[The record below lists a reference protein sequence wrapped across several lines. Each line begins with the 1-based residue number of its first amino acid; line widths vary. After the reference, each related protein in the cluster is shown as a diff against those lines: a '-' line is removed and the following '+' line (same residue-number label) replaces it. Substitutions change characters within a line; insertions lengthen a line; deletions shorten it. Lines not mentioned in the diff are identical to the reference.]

1 MKRIYN
7 PLYIGII
14 GYFCLLLPG
23 FILFAQNFERLEKA
37 NYKKPVLII
46 GSLVFLAMVFGW
58 IFLPPSFDT
67 ALQIAHLVI
76 PIGMALWQYPIYRQQ
91 IDQSDDVE
99 VQSLLKP
106 ALLSIV
112 FALLLISLGIT
123 WNWWKHEQLKVQMQE
138 ALSAYNDGDLNRSVV
153 LLKEIIETNPGE
165 GLAYTNLAITYES
178 LGYRDSAIAVTE
190 AWLKIMP
197 EDSEAKE
204 RLYQL
209 RYQREGSE

>member
-1 MKRIYN
+1 
-7 PLYIGII
+7 
-14 GYFCLLLPG
+14 
-23 FILFAQNFERLEKA
+23 
-37 NYKKPVLII
+37 
-46 GSLVFLAMVFGW
+46 
-58 IFLPPSFDT
+58 
-67 ALQIAHLVI
+67 
-76 PIGMALWQYPIYRQQ
+76 MALWQYPLYRQQ
-91 IDQSDDVE
+91 IDKSDDVE
-99 VQSLLKP
+99 VQPLLKP

-123 WNWWKHEQLKVQMQE
+123 WNWWKHEQLKGQMQQ
-138 ALSAYNDGDLNRSVV
+138 ALSAYNDGDLKQSVV